1 MWYSPQRILTH
12 ETSTSQTHTH
22 PIYKR
27 LSSFVPCNASN
38 YSLTGLRCA
47 IPTDQCRSYSS
58 MMYKLATSHSLVP
71 SVVHGLCYNDGLNT
85 DAVITTRGDYGA
97 VLAPYDTSTVFVRM
111 LVRRSYEHGPPSY
124 TVCLAG
130 WPCATGGGEYWKPW
144 TSTTDSK
151 HPTWTVGCPS
161 IPPGCLY

>member
-1 MWYSPQRILTH
+1 
-12 ETSTSQTHTH
+12 
-22 PIYKR
+22 
-27 LSSFVPCNASN
+27 
-38 YSLTGLRCA
+38 
-47 IPTDQCRSYSS
+47 

-85 DAVITTRGDYGA
+85 DAVITTGGDYGA

-130 WPCATGGGEYWKPW
+130 WPCESKLIVHSKVYTCFGEWQHVYITMKGKFVKYKRC
-144 TSTTDSK
+144 SCS
-151 HPTWTVGCPS
+151 
-161 IPPGCLY
+161 

>member
-1 MWYSPQRILTH
+1 
-12 ETSTSQTHTH
+12 
-22 PIYKR
+22 
-27 LSSFVPCNASN
+27 
-38 YSLTGLRCA
+38 
-47 IPTDQCRSYSS
+47 

-97 VLAPYDTSTVFVRM
+97 VLAPYDTSTEFVRM

-130 WPCATGGGEYWKPW
+130 WPCVTWKGN
-144 TSTTDSK
+144 
-151 HPTWTVGCPS
+151 VA
-161 IPPGCLY
+161 L